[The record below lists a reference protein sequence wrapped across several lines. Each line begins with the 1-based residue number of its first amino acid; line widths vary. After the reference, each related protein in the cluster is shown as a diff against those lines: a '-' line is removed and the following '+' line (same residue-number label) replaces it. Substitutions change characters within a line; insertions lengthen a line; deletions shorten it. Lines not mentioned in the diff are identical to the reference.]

1 MKTYKDIRILWVADY
16 SVKHNKGGAQ
26 QTNQEMIKYG
36 RSKGVYIKTIY
47 KDEPIPEKLDYDA
60 IILNNVTQF
69 CTEDLEKLLD
79 TGKCIRYEHDYWV
92 AENMPE
98 MYKKCRH
105 TIFLSPLH
113 KKTAE
118 NKCGYKIENSSL
130 VPSPIDVGV
139 FKVDDS
145 VEREKGS
152 VCCMGNLVKDKGSES
167 LLEFI
172 DSNQNM
178 KFYIAGWGEEVEE
191 FKKRDNVEFLGE
203 LDRKQIV
210 KVYQKCEYFY
220 HRPLWNEPFGRTV
233 VEAFL
238 CGCHLLLN
246 DSVGAISWDW
256 DYSNYEEIKKNVQSQ
271 NNFWR
276 VIKNEIQS

>member
-1 MKTYKDIRILWVADY
+1 MKKIMWVADY

-36 RSKGVYIKTIY
+36 RSKGIYIKTIN

-60 IILNNVTQF
+60 IILNNITQF
-69 CTEDLEKLLD
+69 CTEDLERLLD

-92 AENMPE
+92 AENMPD
-98 MYKKCRH
+98 MYKRCKH
-105 TIFLSPLH
+105 VVFLSPLH

-118 NKCGYKIENSSL
+118 DKCGYKIKNSSL
-130 VPSPIDVGV
+130 VPSPIDTNA
-139 FKVDDS
+139 FMFDESIKK
-145 VEREKGS
+145 EKGS
-152 VCCMGNLVKDKGSES
+152 VCCIGNLVKDKGSES

-191 FKKRDNVEFLGE
+191 FKKRENVEFLGE
-203 LDRKQIV
+203 LDRKQII

-233 VEAFL
+233 IEAFL

>member
-1 MKTYKDIRILWVADY
+1 MKKIMWVADY

-36 RSKGVYIKTIY
+36 RSKGIYIKTIN

-69 CTEDLEKLLD
+69 CTEDLERLLD

-98 MYKKCRH
+98 MYKKCKH
-105 TIFLSPLH
+105 VIFLSPLH

-118 NKCGYKIENSSL
+118 DKCGYNVDNSSL
-130 VPSPIDVGV
+130 VPSPIDSDV
-139 FKVDDS
+139 FKDNDIKK
-145 VEREKGS
+145 EKGS
-152 VCCMGNLVKDKGSES
+152 VCCVGNLVAEKGSES
-167 LLEFI
+167 LLQFI
-172 DSNQNM
+172 ASNCNM
-178 KFYIAGWGEEVEE
+178 KSYIAGRGEDIEKLKDLE
-191 FKKRDNVEFLGE
+191 NVEFLGE
-203 LDRKQIV
+203 LNRKDLIEI
-210 KVYQKCEYFY
+210 YQKCEYFY

-233 VEAFL
+233 IEAFL